1 MRRIKK
7 VLILPV
13 ALVTLYAQLPVR
25 VAAQSGA
32 LINPMEGI
40 TQNEPQIISSEEVS
54 FSENEGTGKK
64 TGVNKYIWISAGAI
78 VLAGV
83 LLGVSSGGGDDGGSN
98 AETTGNVTI
107 NW

>member
-1 MRRIKK
+1 MKQVKK
-7 VLILPV
+7 VLIIPV
-13 ALVTLYAQLPVR
+13 ALVTLFAQLPVR

-40 TQNEPQIISSEEVS
+40 TQNEPQIIRSEEVP
-54 FSENEGTGKK
+54 FSDKEDTGNESGS
-64 TGVNKYIWISAGAI
+64 NKYIWISAGAI

-83 LLGVSSGGGDDGGSN
+83 LLGLSAGGGDDGGSSG
-98 AETTGNVTI
+98 ETTGDITI

>member
-1 MRRIKK
+1 MRRVKK
-7 VLILPV
+7 ALIIPI

-40 TQNEPQIISSEEVS
+40 TQNEPQIIKSEEVS
-54 FSENEGTGKK
+54 FGDNADTGKK
-64 TGVNKYIWISAGAI
+64 SSSNKYIWISAGAI
-78 VLAGV
+78 VLAGI
-83 LLGVSSGGGDDGGSN
+83 LLGVSAGGGDDGGSSG
-98 AETTGNVTI
+98 ETTGDITI